1 MPGFQDLFRR
11 RITIKSSKQ
20 RRLVL
25 SLSLIIGILSGLAAV
40 LLKNTVHHAT
50 DFIMH
55 GFDFT
60 EGNYLYLVF
69 PLIGI
74 GLTILF
80 SLYVVKD
87 NISHGVAR
95 ILYAISKRNGKID
108 AHNMYSSMIGSTF
121 TIGFGGSMGLEAPI
135 VLTGSALGSYLGR
148 RFHLDHKTVNIL
160 IGAGATGAL
169 AGIFKAPIA
178 AVVFSLEVLMLDLT
192 MITLIPL
199 LISSAT
205 AATIAYFFMGPQVM
219 FSFELIDP
227 FYLKHL
233 PWYILLGIFTG
244 LISLYFTRAT
254 LSVESGMGRIKHKWQ
269 KWLIGAIPLGIM
281 IYVFPALYGE
291 GYQFMY
297 DLVNQKVTG
306 IVNASLFSGFDSIW
320 YLILFLGLI
329 MIFKVLAM
337 ALTGGSGG
345 VGGIF
350 APSLFMGSVSGVFF
364 SKLINQLWPFA
375 DVPEKNMAL
384 VGMAG
389 VMAGVMQAPLT
400 GIFLIAES
408 TGGYELFTPLIFTS
422 VISYLTM
429 MLFEPHGIYT
439 KRLAER
445 GELMTHDKD
454 RNVLQMMKV
463 DRLIET
469 NFRKVDINATM
480 REFIKEVAKSQRN
493 VFPVVDKENNF
504 YGVIFINDIRN
515 IIFNTGLWDK
525 TMVKDLMFMPD
536 TMVDPDESMES
547 VAAKFQET
555 EHYNLPVIKDGKYLG
570 FVSRAQVFS
579 TYRKLLR
586 EFSDE

>member
-1 MPGFQDLFRR
+1 MHDIRDFIHRKLVFNTSR
-11 RITIKSSKQ
+11 Q
-20 RRLVL
+20 RRFVL
-25 SLSLIIGILSGLAAV
+25 ILSLIIGIISGLAAV
-40 LLKNTVHHAT
+40 FLKNLVHHAT

-60 EGNYLYLVF
+60 EGNYLYLIL
-69 PLIGI
+69 PLTGI

-80 SLYVVKD
+80 TLYVVKD
-87 NISHGVAR
+87 DISHGVAR
-95 ILYAISKRNGKID
+95 ILYAISKKNGKIER
-108 AHNMYSSMIGSTF
+108 HNMYSSMIGSTL

-135 VLTGSALGSYLGR
+135 VLTGSAFGSYLGR
-148 RFHLDHKTVNIL
+148 RFHLNRKTVNIL

-169 AGIFKAPIA
+169 AGIFKAPVA

-192 MITLIPL
+192 MVTLIPL
-199 LISSAT
+199 LIASAT
-205 AATIAYFFMGPQVM
+205 AATIAFFFMGSQVM
-219 FSFELIDP
+219 FSFELINP
-227 FYLKHL
+227 FYIKHL
-233 PWYILLGIFTG
+233 HWYIFLGIFTG
-244 LISLYFTRAT
+244 LISVYFTRTT
-254 LSVESGMGRIKHKWQ
+254 LFIESGMSRIKHKWQ
-269 KWLIGAIPLGIM
+269 KWLLGGTVLGIM

-297 DLVNQKVTG
+297 DLVNQKATG
-306 IVNASLFSGFDSIW
+306 LINETLFGNINDIW
-320 YLILFLGLI
+320 YFILLLGVI
-329 MIFKVLAM
+329 MLVKVVAM

-350 APSLFMGSVSGVFF
+350 APSLFVGSVSGVFF
-364 SKLINQLWPFA
+364 SKLINQLWPMA

-408 TGGYELFTPLIFTS
+408 TGGYELFTPLMFTA

-429 MLFEPHGIYT
+429 RAFESRSIYT

-454 RNVLQMMKV
+454 RNVLQMMRV
-463 DRLIET
+463 SQLIET
-469 NFRKVDINATM
+469 NFRKVNVNGTM
-480 REFIKEVAKSQRN
+480 RDFTKEVAKSQRN
-493 VFPVVDKENNF
+493 VFPVVDEEDNF
-504 YGVIFINDIRN
+504 YGVIFINDIRH
-515 IIFNTGLWDK
+515 IIFKTELWDK
-525 TMVKDLMFMPD
+525 TLVKELMFMPD
-536 TMVDPDESMES
+536 TIVDPDESMES
-547 VAAKFQET
+547 VAAKFQAT
-555 EHYNLPVIKDGKYLG
+555 DNYNLPVIKNGKYLG
-570 FVSRAQVFS
+570 FVSRAKVFS

>member
-1 MPGFQDLFRR
+1 MHDIRDFIHRKLVFNTSR
-11 RITIKSSKQ
+11 Q
-20 RRLVL
+20 RRFVL
-25 SLSLIIGILSGLAAV
+25 ILSLIIGIISGLAAV
-40 LLKNTVHHAT
+40 FLKNLVHHAT

-60 EGNYLYLVF
+60 EGNYLYLIL
-69 PLIGI
+69 PLTGI

-80 SLYVVKD
+80 TLYVVKD
-87 NISHGVAR
+87 DISHGVAR
-95 ILYAISKRNGKID
+95 ILYAISKKNGKIER
-108 AHNMYSSMIGSTF
+108 HNMYSSMIGSTL

-135 VLTGSALGSYLGR
+135 VLTGSAFGSYLGR
-148 RFHLDHKTVNIL
+148 RFHLNRKTVNIL

-169 AGIFKAPIA
+169 AGIFKAPVA

-192 MITLIPL
+192 MVTLIPL
-199 LISSAT
+199 LIASAT
-205 AATIAYFFMGPQVM
+205 AATIAFFFMGSQVM
-219 FSFELIDP
+219 FSFELINP
-227 FYLKHL
+227 FYIKHL
-233 PWYILLGIFTG
+233 HWYIFLGIFTG
-244 LISLYFTRAT
+244 LISVYFTRTT
-254 LSVESGMGRIKHKWQ
+254 LFIESGMSRIKHKWQ
-269 KWLIGAIPLGIM
+269 KWLLGGTVLGIM

-297 DLVNQKVTG
+297 DLVNQKATG
-306 IVNASLFSGFDSIW
+306 LINETLFGNINDIW
-320 YLILFLGLI
+320 YFILLLGVI
-329 MIFKVLAM
+329 MLVKVVAM

-350 APSLFMGSVSGVFF
+350 APSLFVGSVSGVFF
-364 SKLINQLWPFA
+364 SKLINQLWPMA

-408 TGGYELFTPLIFTS
+408 TGGYELFTPLMFTA

-429 MLFEPHGIYT
+429 RAFESRSIYT

-454 RNVLQMMKV
+454 RNVLQMMRV
-463 DRLIET
+463 SQLIET
-469 NFRKVDINATM
+469 NFRKVNVNGTM
-480 REFIKEVAKSQRN
+480 RDFTKEVAKSQRN
-493 VFPVVDKENNF
+493 VFPVVDEEDNF
-504 YGVIFINDIRN
+504 YGVIFINDIRH
-515 IIFNTGLWDK
+515 IIFKTELWDK
-525 TMVKDLMFMPD
+525 TLVKELMFMPD
-536 TMVDPDESMES
+536 TIVDPDESMES
-547 VAAKFQET
+547 VAAKFQT
-555 EHYNLPVIKDGKYLG
+555 TDNYNLPVIKNGKYLG
-570 FVSRAQVFS
+570 FVSRAKVFS

>member
-1 MPGFQDLFRR
+1 MHDIRDFIHRKLVFNTSR
-11 RITIKSSKQ
+11 Q
-20 RRLVL
+20 RRFVL
-25 SLSLIIGILSGLAAV
+25 ILSLIIGIISGLAAV
-40 LLKNTVHHAT
+40 FLKNLVHHAT

-60 EGNYLYLVF
+60 EGNYLYLIL
-69 PLIGI
+69 PLTGI

-80 SLYVVKD
+80 TLYVVKD
-87 NISHGVAR
+87 DISHGVAR
-95 ILYAISKRNGKID
+95 ILYAISKKNGKIER
-108 AHNMYSSMIGSTF
+108 HNMYSSMIGSTL

-135 VLTGSALGSYLGR
+135 VLTGSAFGSYLGR
-148 RFHLDHKTVNIL
+148 RFHLNRKTVNIL

-169 AGIFKAPIA
+169 AGIFKAPVA

-192 MITLIPL
+192 MVTLIPL
-199 LISSAT
+199 LIASAT
-205 AATIAYFFMGPQVM
+205 AATIAFFFMGSQVM
-219 FSFELIDP
+219 FSFELINP
-227 FYLKHL
+227 FYIKHL
-233 PWYILLGIFTG
+233 HWYIFLGIFTG
-244 LISLYFTRAT
+244 LISVYFTRTT
-254 LSVESGMGRIKHKWQ
+254 LFIESGMSRIKHKWQ
-269 KWLIGAIPLGIM
+269 KWLLGGTVLGIM

-297 DLVNQKVTG
+297 NLVNQKATG
-306 IVNASLFSGFDSIW
+306 LINETLFGNINDIW
-320 YLILFLGLI
+320 YFILLLGVI
-329 MIFKVLAM
+329 MLVKVVAM

-350 APSLFMGSVSGVFF
+350 APSLFVGSVSGVFF
-364 SKLINQLWPFA
+364 SKLINQLWPMA

-408 TGGYELFTPLIFTS
+408 TGGYELFTPLMFTA

-429 MLFEPHGIYT
+429 RAFESRSIYT

-454 RNVLQMMKV
+454 RNVLQMMRV
-463 DRLIET
+463 SQLIET
-469 NFRKVDINATM
+469 NFRKVNVNGTM
-480 REFIKEVAKSQRN
+480 RDFTKEVAKSQRN
-493 VFPVVDKENNF
+493 VFPVVDEEDNF
-504 YGVIFINDIRN
+504 YGVIFINDIRH
-515 IIFNTGLWDK
+515 IIFKTELWDK
-525 TMVKDLMFMPD
+525 TLVKELMFMPD
-536 TMVDPDESMES
+536 TIVDPDESMES
-547 VAAKFQET
+547 VAAKFQT
-555 EHYNLPVIKDGKYLG
+555 TDNYNLPVIKNGKYLG
-570 FVSRAQVFS
+570 FVSRAKVFS

>member
-1 MPGFQDLFRR
+1 MQGIRDFLHRKLVFN
-11 RITIKSSKQ
+11 SSRQ
-20 RRLVL
+20 RRFVLLL
-25 SLSLIIGILSGLAAV
+25 SLVIGIISGLAAV
-40 LLKNTVHHAT
+40 FLKNMVHHAT

-55 GFDFT
+55 GFDFA
-60 EGNYLYLVF
+60 EGNYLYLVL
-69 PLIGI
+69 PLTGL
-74 GLTILF
+74 GLTIIF
-80 SLYVVKD
+80 TVYVIKD
-87 NISHGVAR
+87 DISHGVAR
-95 ILYAISKRNGKID
+95 ILYAISRKNGKID
-108 AHNMYSSMIGSTF
+108 RHNMYSSMVGSTL

-135 VLTGSALGSYLGR
+135 VLTGSAFGSFLGR
-148 RFHLDHKTVNIL
+148 SFHLNRKTVTL
-160 IGAGATGAL
+160 LVGAGATGAL

-192 MITLIPL
+192 MVTLIPL
-199 LISSAT
+199 LISSAA
-205 AATIAYFFMGPQVM
+205 AATIAFFFMGSNVM
-219 FSFELIDP
+219 FSFELINP

-233 PWYILLGIFTG
+233 HWYIFLGIFTG
-244 LISLYFTRAT
+244 LISVYFTRTT
-254 LSVESGMGRIKHKWQ
+254 LFIESGMNRIKHKWQ
-269 KWLIGAIPLGIM
+269 KWLLGGISLGIM

-297 DLVNQKVTG
+297 DLVNQKTTG
-306 IVNASLFSGFDSIW
+306 LINETLFGGVNDVW
-320 YLILFLGLI
+320 YFIFLLGLI
-329 MIFKVLAM
+329 MLFKVVAM

-350 APSLFMGSVSGVFF
+350 APSLFVGSVSGVFF
-364 SKLINQLWPFA
+364 GKMINQLWPMA
-375 DVPEKNMAL
+375 GVPEKNMAL

-408 TGGYELFTPLIFTS
+408 TGGYELFTPLIFTA
-422 VISYLTM
+422 VISFLTM
-429 MLFEPHGIYT
+429 RLFEPRSIYT

-463 DRLIET
+463 SQLIET
-469 NFRKVDINATM
+469 NFRKVNVDETM
-480 REFIKEVAKSQRN
+480 RDFIKEVAKSQRN
-493 VFPVVDKENNF
+493 VFPVVDGEDNF
-504 YGVIFINDIRN
+504 YGVIFINDLRHM
-515 IIFNTGLWDK
+515 IFKTELWDT
-525 TMVKDLMFMPD
+525 TMVRNLMFMPD
-536 TMVDPDESMES
+536 TIVDPDESMES
-547 VAAKFQET
+547 VATKFQNT

>member
-1 MPGFQDLFRR
+1 MPGFQDLLHR
-11 RITIKSSKQ
+11 RITIKTSRQ

-40 LLKNTVHHAT
+40 LLKNTVHYAT
-50 DFIMH
+50 EFIMH
-55 GFDFT
+55 GFDFA
-60 EGNYLYLVF
+60 EGNYLYLIL

-74 GLTILF
+74 GLTVLF
-80 SLYVVKD
+80 SLYIVKD

-95 ILYAISKRNGKID
+95 ILYAISRRNGKID

-148 RFHLDHKTVNIL
+148 RFHLDHKTINIL

-205 AATIAYFFMGPQVM
+205 AATIAFFFMGPRVM

-233 PWYILLGIFTG
+233 PWYILLGVFTG

-254 LSVESGMGRIKHKWQ
+254 LSIESGMGKLKHRWQ

-297 DLVNQKVTG
+297 DLVDQKVTG
-306 IVNASLFSGFDSIW
+306 LVNETLFNGFDSIW

-329 MIFKVLAM
+329 MVFKVVAM

-350 APSLFMGSVSGVFF
+350 APSLFVGSIGGVFF

-400 GIFLIAES
+400 GVFLIAES
-408 TGGYELFTPLIFTS
+408 TGGYELFTPLIFTA
-422 VISYLTM
+422 VISYLTV
-429 MLFEPHGIYT
+429 MLFEQHGIYT

-469 NFRKVDINATM
+469 NFRKVDLNATM
-480 REFIKEVAKSQRN
+480 REFTKEVAKSQRN
-493 VFPVVDKENNF
+493 VFPVVDKDNNF

-515 IIFNTGLWDK
+515 IIFNTELWDA
-525 TMVKDLMFMPD
+525 TMVRDLMFMPD
-536 TMVDPDESMES
+536 TFVDPDESMES

-555 EHYNLPVIKDGKYLG
+555 DHYNLPVIKDGKYLG

>member
-1 MPGFQDLFRR
+1 MLKFINRLN
-11 RITIKSSKQ
+11 

-25 SLSLIIGILSGLAAV
+25 QPKRQRRFVLFLSLVIGLISGLAAV
-40 LLKNTVHHAT
+40 FLKNLVHRAT

-60 EGNYLYLVF
+60 EGNYLYLVL
-69 PLIGI
+69 PLTGI

-80 SLYVVKD
+80 TVYVVKD
-87 NISHGVAR
+87 DIRHGVAR
-95 ILYAISKRNGKID
+95 ILYAISRKNGKLSR
-108 AHNMYSSMIGSTF
+108 HNMYSSMIGSTL

-135 VLTGSALGSYLGR
+135 VLTGSAFGSYLGT
-148 RFHLDHKTVNIL
+148 RFHLNRKTMNIL

-178 AVVFSLEVLMLDLT
+178 AVIFSLEVLMLDLT
-192 MITLIPL
+192 MVTLIPL

-205 AATIAYFFMGPQVM
+205 AATIAFFFMGPKVM
-219 FSFELIDP
+219 FSFELINP

-233 PWYILLGIFTG
+233 HWYIFLGIFTG
-244 LISLYFTRAT
+244 LVSVYFTRTT
-254 LSVESGMGRIKHKWQ
+254 LWVESGMGRIRYKWQ
-269 KWLIGAIPLGIM
+269 RWLLGGTLLGGM
-281 IYVFPALYGE
+281 IYIFPALYGE

-297 DLVNQKVTG
+297 DLVNQRATG
-306 IVNASLFSGFDSIW
+306 LINESLFGNIHDIW
-320 YLILFLGLI
+320 YFIFLLGVIILV
-329 MIFKVLAM
+329 KVLAM

-350 APSLFMGSVSGVFF
+350 APSLFVGTASGVFF
-364 SKLINQLWPFA
+364 SKTINELWPA
-375 DVPEKNMAL
+375 ALVPEKNMAL

-408 TGGYELFTPLIFTS
+408 TGGYALFTPLIFTA

-429 MLFEPHGIYT
+429 RLFESRSIYT

-454 RNVLQMMKV
+454 RNILQMMQV
-463 DRLIET
+463 RQLIET
-469 NFRKVDINATM
+469 NFRKVNVNGTM
-480 REFIKEVAKSQRN
+480 RDFIKEVSKSQRN
-493 VFPVVDKENNF
+493 VFPVVDDEDNF
-504 YGVIFINDIRN
+504 YGVIFINEIRN
-515 IIFNTGLWDK
+515 IIFDTERWD
-525 TMVKDLMFMPD
+525 TTTVRDLMFMPD
-536 TMVDPDESMES
+536 TVVDPDESMES
-547 VAAKFQET
+547 VAAKFQAT
-555 EHYNLPVIKDGKYLG
+555 DNYNLPVIKDGKYLG
-570 FVSRAQVFS
+570 FVSRAKVFS